1 MISKK
6 ELFRKLTH
14 IATGIS
20 IAVLYYYNLIR
31 PLTLFLLIIT
41 GVLASLISK
50 RINLP
55 IISFFL
61 NHLEREEHKR
71 TFPGRG
77 FIFFLVGSLL
87 VMSLFEKDIAL
98 ASLMVLTFGD
108 SISHLV
114 GGQFG
119 QIRNIFNGKSKKLL
133 EGTIAGTIAGT
144 LTALLF
150 VPFPEAFIGSFA
162 AMIAEVVQVD
172 LNEREVDDNLIVP
185 IVAGTV
191 MFLIRTYL

>member
-1 MISKK
+1 
-6 ELFRKLTH
+6 
-14 IATGIS
+14 
-20 IAVLYYYNLIR
+20 
-31 PLTLFLLIIT
+31 
-41 GVLASLISK
+41 
-50 RINLP
+50 
-55 IISFFL
+55 
-61 NHLEREEHKR
+61 
-71 TFPGRG
+71 
-77 FIFFLVGSLL
+77 
-87 VMSLFEKDIAL
+87 MSLFEKDIAL